1 MAVLYF
7 IKNINEAIDSNKYTD
22 SIFMD
27 LSKAFDTID
36 HNILLYKLHHYGFR
50 GVYYNW
56 FANYLTNRKQY
67 VSYNHVV
74 SSNENVL
81 CGVPQGSILG
91 PLLFILY
98 MNDICSTS
106 RVLSFILFAD
116 DTTLFYSD
124 DDTTKLSKIMNDELN
139 EIVNWFK
146 CNKLSLNPAKT
157 NFMVIGTS
165 YQTRLVVHDT
175 PILLYLMDVN

>member
-1 MAVLYF
+1 M
-7 IKNINEAIDSNKYTD
+7 
-22 SIFMD
+22 IF
-27 LSKAFDTID
+27 
-36 HNILLYKLHHYGFR
+36 
-50 GVYYNW
+50 
-56 FANYLTNRKQY
+56 
-67 VSYNHVV
+67 VV
-74 SSNENVL
+74 S
-81 CGVPQGSILG
+81 
-91 PLLFILY
+91 
-98 MNDICSTS
+98 M
-106 RVLSFILFAD
+106 VLSFILFAD

-175 PILLYLMDVN
+175 PIILDGCKLTRVNSAKFLGITCTIDDNIT